1 MEVPMHA
8 HVPDH
13 ALPVSAITE
22 DAREAPVDAARQE
35 PTRDASTPTLG
46 ARLLGTG
53 ATHATPSLVREAI
66 RFAAG
71 LGLASLYGLAIGA
84 RDGGTALLENALG
97 APSAVLAVGALGVPS
112 FAIVLALMNA
122 PVDGLRLAAVTSRAA
137 ATTGLVL
144 AGLAPAAALFAV
156 TSSSREA
163 AALTALLG
171 LLVAGALGLG
181 RLLVGLR
188 RALAGADSATRIL
201 GTAVSAGFGLFAIAL
216 AARLWSTALPAL
228 SLIEGAR

>member
-1 MEVPMHA
+1 MHA

-22 DAREAPVDAARQE
+22 DSREAAVDVAPQE
-35 PTRDASTPTLG
+35 SALDASTQTLG
-46 ARLLGTG
+46 ARLLG
-53 ATHATPSLVREAI
+53 ADDAHATPSLAREAI

-84 RDGGTALLENALG
+84 RDGDTALLENGLG

-181 RLLVGLR
+181 RLLVGLS